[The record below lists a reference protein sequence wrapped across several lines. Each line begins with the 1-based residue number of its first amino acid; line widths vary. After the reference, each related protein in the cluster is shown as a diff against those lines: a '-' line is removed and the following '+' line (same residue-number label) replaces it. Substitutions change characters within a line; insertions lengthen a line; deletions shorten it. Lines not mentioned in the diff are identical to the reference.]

1 MTTPQKNLLN
11 YALTILAKKRF
22 TISEMVRKM
31 EARNRKSPAPIS
43 DADLQE
49 ILEKLVKSNFLND
62 RDYAYFYI
70 EGRTNG
76 QYKAVGPLKLRAK
89 LRQKGI
95 DDIHINTALTALNPD
110 EYVLAK
116 SLLSRKIKNLKPSD
130 LREQKTQA
138 KLARFLQSNGF
149 NTDIIYKTLRSLT
162 NSSIEEF

>member
-1 MTTPQKNLLN
+1 MTTAQKNLLN

-22 TISEMVRKM
+22 TVSEMVRKM
-31 EARNRKSPAPIS
+31 EARNRKSPAPIC

-76 QYKAVGPLKLRAK
+76 QYKPVGPLKLRAK

-95 DDIHINTALTALNPD
+95 DAAHINSALAELEPD
-110 EYVLAK
+110 EQTLAK
-116 SLLSRKIKNLKPSD
+116 DLLSRKIKNLHPSD

-138 KLARFLQSNGF
+138 RLARFLQSNGF
-149 NTDIIYKTLRSLT
+149 STDIIYKTLRSLT
-162 NSSIEEF
+162 NSSVEDF

>member
-22 TISEMVRKM
+22 TVSEMVRKM
-31 EARNRKSPAPIS
+31 EARNRKSPAPVS

-49 ILEKLVKSNFLND
+49 VLEKLVKSNFLND

-76 QYKAVGPLKLRAK
+76 QYKPFGPLKIRAK

-95 DDIHINTALTALNPD
+95 DDLHINTALTALDPD
-110 EYVLAK
+110 EYALAK
-116 SLLSRKIKNLKPSD
+116 SLLSRKIKNLQLSD

-149 NTDIIYKTLRSLT
+149 NTDVIYKTLRRLT
-162 NSSIEEF
+162 NSTLEEI